1 MSVVGGIM
9 TQAALLRPIAA
20 VQQKRVRFVLPITDE
35 PRRAPNHR
43 ARPSDAASAHAYLYK
58 KGGAPRCA

>member
-20 VQQKRVRFVLPITDE
+20 VPRVQKRVRFVLPITDE
-35 PRRAPNHR
+35 PRRKV
-43 ARPSDAASAHAYLYK
+43 ARPK
-58 KGGAPRCA
+58 PPRSPIRRCFGPRIFI